1 MLRKVY
7 SAPDSTNEPG
17 LTCPGGGVIK
27 GAIRRQKLAALTYKK
42 AGVDIDR
49 ADRFISKIKTLA
61 GKTMRPEVLG
71 AIGGFSGLFRPRLR
85 GMKDPVLVSSTD
97 GVGTKLL
104 VAEARKRFDTI
115 GIDLVAMNADDVV
128 VTGAEPLFF
137 LDYIAAGRLVP
148 GHLVALMKG
157 IVRGCRDAGC
167 ALLGGETA
175 ELPGLYAPG
184 KFDLAG
190 FCVGLVDN
198 PRIIDGRRCRPGDA
212 VIGLASSG
220 LHSNGYS
227 LARKV
232 FNQKEIRGKWGFAL
246 LRPTRVY
253 TRSIL
258 QVLKRIRIKAM
269 AHITGGGFIDNV
281 PRVVPA
287 GLTVTIKKG
296 SWSVPPIFREIQA
309 RGGVGESEMF
319 RTFNM
324 GVGMVI
330 VVAAKDA
337 SGTIRMCERLGEKA
351 WLIGQLERG
360 ERQILL

>member
-1 MLRKVY
+1 LPEGGCYKGGDSEEKV
-7 SAPDSTNEPG
+7 
-17 LTCPGGGVIK
+17 
-27 GAIRRQKLAALTYKK
+27 AALTYKK

-49 ADRFISKIKTLA
+49 ADRFVSKIKPLA
-61 GKTMRPEVLG
+61 KKTTRPEVLG

-104 VAEARKRFDTI
+104 VAEMRKRYDTI

-148 GHLVALMKG
+148 GQLVELMKG
-157 IVRGCRDAGC
+157 IVRGCREAGC

-190 FCVGLVDN
+190 FCVGLVD
-198 PRIIDGRRCRPGDA
+198 RDKIIDGKGCRPGDA

-220 LHSNGYS
+220 LHSNGFS

-232 FNQKEIRGKWGFAL
+232 FSQKEIRGKWGLEL
-246 LRPTRVY
+246 LRPTRIY

-258 QVLKRIRIKAM
+258 HILKKVPVKAM
-269 AHITGGGFIDNV
+269 AHITGGGFLDNI
-281 PRVVPA
+281 PRIIPE
-287 GLTVTIKKG
+287 GLGVRIRMG
-296 SWSVPPIFREIQA
+296 SWPMPRIFREIQE
-309 RGGVGESEMF
+309 RGKVGEAEMF

-324 GVGMVI
+324 GGGMVVI
-330 VVAAKDA
+330 VAAKVA
-337 SGTIRMCERLGEKA
+337 LGTVRLFEGQGQKA
-351 WLIGQLERG
+351 WLIGRVKRG
-360 ERQILL
+360 DPQVLL